1 MRNLPLFPPELL
13 ILVGVDVFVF
23 LSLLTSI
30 FDEPFPM
37 TLPYV
42 FQITA
47 LAGFGEVWVGY
58 AFLLSFV
65 EARFWC
71 SALYLA
77 VALLAVI
84 AINLYIAINKRLLNT
99 AIAFL
104 GTVTIPTIFMSFLLA
119 SAYVNGLAIW
129 MPPLPIV
136 PVEAIYVVL
145 TLCMV
150 IFGLSII
157 TYFEPK
163 ALKNMFKRGQ
173 KSQYTFKSLTL
184 ASPIDEAKQ
193 HKKERR

>member
-1 MRNLPLFPPELL
+1 LFPPELL
-13 ILVGVDVFVF
+13 ILVGVNIFIF

-37 TLPYV
+37 ALPYV
-42 FQITA
+42 FQIAA
-47 LAGFGEVWVGY
+47 LAGFCEVWVGY

-65 EARFWC
+65 EVRFWC

-84 AINLYIAINKRLLNT
+84 AINLYIAINRRLLNT

-104 GTVTIPTIFMSFLLA
+104 GTVTVPTIFMSFLLV

-136 PVEAIYVVL
+136 PVETIYVVL

-157 TYFEPK
+157 TYFEPN
-163 ALKNMFKRGQ
+163 ALKNMFKMFKRGRKCQ
-173 KSQYTFKSLTL
+173 HTFRSLTL
-184 ASPIDEAKQ
+184 TIPMNDAKQ